1 MVRRAY
7 IRKVEDRLERLEDKI
22 DHIRMEMTTSVGGI
36 WDRIGQEIRDLRIR
50 DLRAKA
56 EVVRKKI
63 RAVVA
68 AEASTWGRLKSP
80 VDEGLKELGKVVDE
94 AVERFRKTGTG
105 DR

>member
-1 MVRRAY
+1 
-7 IRKVEDRLERLEDKI
+7 
-22 DHIRMEMTTSVGGI
+22 
-36 WDRIGQEIRDLRIR
+36 
-50 DLRAKA
+50 
-56 EVVRKKI
+56 
-63 RAVVA
+63 VA

>member
-7 IRKVEDRLERLEDKI
+7 IRKVEDRLERLENKI
-22 DHIRMEMTTSVGGI
+22 DYFRKQMAAPVGDIREKI
-36 WDRIGQEIRDLRIR
+36 EQEIR

-63 RAVVA
+63 RAV
-68 AEASTWGRLKSP
+68 EASEASAWGRHKSA
-80 VDEGLKELGKVVDE
+80 VDDGLKELEKVVDE
-94 AVERFRKTGTG
+94 AIERFRKTGTG